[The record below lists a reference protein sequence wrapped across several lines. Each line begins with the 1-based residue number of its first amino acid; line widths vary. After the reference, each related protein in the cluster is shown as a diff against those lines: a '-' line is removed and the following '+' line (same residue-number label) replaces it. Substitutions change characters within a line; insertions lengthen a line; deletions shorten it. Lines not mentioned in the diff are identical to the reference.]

1 MENYNENGQAQE
13 TRPTSEPPRT
23 NSARAWLLAA
33 RPRTLTGAA
42 APVLVGGACAA
53 AWGAG
58 MSAGAFALCLL
69 FAFVMQV
76 DANFVND
83 YFDFRKGTDRADR
96 LGPERACAQ
105 GWITPRAMKGGI
117 AATTVAGCLLGLPL
131 VCFGGWWMLAVG
143 ALCVAGCILYTTHLS
158 YRGWG
163 DALVVVFFGVVPV
176 FFTFWCMCGFGALLP
191 SLRAGGAV
199 AEAWSHWPSVVTLG
213 LAMGFAT
220 DCLLMVNNYRDVD
233 QDRVSGKRTFVV
245 RFGRE
250 AGLRTYR
257 WLGWLAA
264 LATVGLLVGEDK
276 HGWAFLFVYLFF
288 HDSVTRKMQ
297 CLSGRALNEVLGLT
311 ARNIFLFGAL
321 TALALL
327 LG

>member
-1 MENYNENGQAQE
+1 MNGSNKGAKQTGEA
-13 TRPTSEPPRT
+13 PRT
-23 NSARAWLLAA
+23 NSARAWILAS

-53 AWGAG
+53 AWGTG
-58 MSAGAFALCLL
+58 VSATAFLLCLL

-105 GWITPRAMKGGI
+105 GWITPRAMLRGI
-117 AATTVAGCLLGLPL
+117 VVTTVIGCLIGLPL
-131 VCFGGWWMLAVG
+131 IGFGGWWMLAVG

-163 DALVVVFFGVVPV
+163 DVLVVVFFGVVPV

-191 SLRAGGAV
+191 SLRADAAA
-199 AEAWSHWPSVVTLG
+199 AESLEQWPLVVTLG

-250 AGLRTYR
+250 AGLNTYR
-257 WLGWLAA
+257 WFGLLAA
-264 LATVGLLVGEDK
+264 FVAMGLLVGDGK
-276 HGWAFLFVYLFF
+276 HGAPLLLIYLFF
-288 HDSVTRKMQ
+288 HESVTRKMRR
-297 CLSGRALNEVLGLT
+297 LTGRALNGVLGLT
-311 ARNIFLFGAL
+311 ARNIFFFGAL

-327 LG
+327 LS